1 MRKRIVVRGC
11 EIKVVHLELFSVHS
25 DDVSLGV
32 TRSWLFMQHLDRPFD
47 NLIVSLPICSDQ
59 AVNVAKHKREI
70 VQVEPEQSPA
80 CDEHR
85 ANPAFHAV
93 VFPVKDQSGY
103 TSNQG
108 SYADEQSENFA
119 SKNSVTVCR
128 NFKDSDKIRYRQ
140 DHFSYPS
147 TCFM

>member
-1 MRKRIVVRGC
+1 M
-11 EIKVVHLELFSVHS
+11 KVVHLELFSVHS

-59 AVNVAKHKREI
+59 AVNMAKHKREI
-70 VQVEPEQSPA
+70 VQVKPEQSPA

-93 VFPVKDQSGY
+93 VFPVKDQSGH
-103 TSNQG
+103 TSNQRG
-108 SYADEQSENFA
+108 YADEQSKNFA
-119 SKNSVTVCR
+119 SENSVTACGDL
-128 NFKDSDKIRYRQ
+128 KDGDEI
-140 DHFSYPS
+140 
-147 TCFM
+147 